1 MGPST
6 PCDWDTQLA
15 SGKGEKFITDKENE
29 LITAMYSALKRGDT
43 SECRRFKEE
52 KGLSR
57 RQRKRIKDEA
67 IARIASSPLS
77 NKMIEPNA
85 VDVNALD
92 CILEIGML
100 AKIFQS
106 GLIDDDD
113 YAKTRDDVLKRYGMA
128 QPIVSL
134 AVADST
140 GSRNV
145 LMWDE

>member
-1 MGPST
+1 M
-6 PCDWDTQLA
+6 
-15 SGKGEKFITDKENE
+15 IM
-29 LITAMYSALKRGDT
+29 AMYSALKRGDM
-43 SECRRFKEE
+43 SEYRRLKEE

-57 RQRKRIKDEA
+57 RKRKRIKDEA
-67 IARIASSPLS
+67 IARIVSSPLS
-77 NKMIEPNA
+77 STMVEPDA

-106 GLIDDDD
+106 GLIDESV

-134 AVADST
+134 TGADST

>member
-1 MGPST
+1 MVI
-6 PCDWDTQLA
+6 D
-15 SGKGEKFITDKENE
+15 
-29 LITAMYSALKRGDT
+29 MYTALKRGDM
-43 SECRRFKEE
+43 SEYRRLKEK

-57 RQRKRIKDEA
+57 RQRKRIKDEV
-67 IARIASSPLS
+67 IAKIVSSPLS
-77 NKMIEPNA
+77 NKMIEPDA

-106 GLIDDDD
+106 GLIGEGV

-134 AVADST
+134 TGADST

>member
-1 MGPST
+1 MPSSR
-6 PCDWDTQLA
+6 QEKE
-15 SGKGEKFITDKENE
+15 GKLITDKENE
-29 LITAMYSALKRGDT
+29 LVIDMYTALKRGDM
-43 SECRRFKEE
+43 SEYRRLKEK

-67 IARIASSPLS
+67 IAKIVSSPLS
-77 NKMIEPNA
+77 NKMIEPDA
-85 VDVNALD
+85 VDVDALD

-106 GLIDDDD
+106 GLIDDGV
-113 YAKTRDDVLKRYGMA
+113 YAKTRDDVLKRYGMV

-134 AVADST
+134 TGADST
-140 GSRNV
+140 ASRNV

>member
-1 MGPST
+1 
-6 PCDWDTQLA
+6 
-15 SGKGEKFITDKENE
+15 
-29 LITAMYSALKRGDT
+29 MYTALKRGDM
-43 SECRRFKEE
+43 SEYRRLKEK

-57 RQRKRIKDEA
+57 RQRKQIKDET
-67 IARIASSPLS
+67 IAKIVSSPLS
-77 NKMIEPNA
+77 NKMIESDA

-106 GLIDDDD
+106 GLIVEGV

-134 AVADST
+134 IGADST

-145 LMWDE
+145 SMWDE